1 MRARHLTIEAWVG
14 GLLLTLTALPV
25 RAADDPDKV
34 ISDLRQVTFDLTDAV
49 KRFETHLDREIS
61 LHDRGYRAE
70 GGRRIPGADAD
81 LIGEAVDI
89 QAATRKLFAARMM
102 AARKPGYAPIALA
115 DADRIQ
121 KLIVEAR
128 SRIATGNDV
137 MRQFLMVS
145 AKDLNSQAD
154 GDLRVRR
161 FDLLKARDAATEA
174 AKRALVVLPFDLPTA
189 ESPEELKESAWGLM
203 NASLPIGQND
213 AGTARR
219 LPQQP
224 APPQQAASEDAVVL
238 PIRFE
243 PGKRV
248 TLIHGPFRRATL
260 TDSGIED
267 RQGRRLFYQEVWEQ
281 RQGVTV
287 VKRWAVA
294 VNTGTGQHTL
304 LRRYPLREFPD
315 DLDIVYKLQ
324 GRDYLSRAAL
334 PDTSAP
340 PSLPGIAAAA
350 DEAARS
356 REELQDAVLHF
367 RTRIGEALARN
378 DAALAAQNKP
388 ALDDELPLGLR
399 ENLFA
404 IRAHMARTA
413 EILDTE
419 NQVHRAVEQASAK
432 ARILEALAA
441 WIGGRAI
448 ERESPEGDSRTL
460 LDALNRADTEIALVR
475 SLEREALAALPPD
488 SSRAEEQ
495 FPALMKDAIVR
506 IRGVGAPAEP
516 GGTIRCRQEIWRLA
530 GTVRGERQVKR
541 SIVLIDLG
549 PKTLSQ
555 IPVAREVRYYR
566 IEAGENLESV
576 FDENAAQ

>member
-1 MRARHLTIEAWVG
+1 MRARHLMIEGWVS
-14 GLLLTLTALPV
+14 GLLLALTALPV

-49 KRFETHLDREIS
+49 KRFETHLDREIF
-61 LHDRGYRAE
+61 LHDRGYRTE

-81 LIGEAVDI
+81 LIGEPVDV
-89 QAATRKLFAARMM
+89 QTATRKLFAARMI

-121 KLIVEAR
+121 RLIVEAR
-128 SRIATGNDV
+128 NRIATGNDV

-174 AKRALVVLPFDLPTA
+174 AKKALVVLPFDLPTA
-189 ESPEELKESAWGLM
+189 ESPEELKESAWSLM
-203 NASLPIGQND
+203 NANLPMGQND
-213 AGTARR
+213 ASSVRR
-219 LPQQP
+219 LPQQA
-224 APPQQAASEDAVVL
+224 APEDAVVL

-243 PGKRV
+243 QGKRV

-315 DLDIVYKLQ
+315 DLDIIYKLQ

-334 PDTSAP
+334 PETSAP
-340 PSLPGIAAAA
+340 PSLPGIASAT

-367 RTRIGEALARN
+367 RTRIREALARN

-388 ALDDELPLGLR
+388 ALDDELPLGMR

-404 IRAHMARTA
+404 IRGHMARTA
-413 EILDTE
+413 DILDAE
-419 NQVHRAVEQASAK
+419 NEVHRAVEQASAK

-441 WIGGRAI
+441 WIGGRALD
-448 ERESPEGDSRTL
+448 RESPEGDSRAL
-460 LDALNRADTEIALVR
+460 LEALNRSDTEIALMR
-475 SLEREALAALPPD
+475 SLEREALAVLPPD

-495 FPALMKDAIVR
+495 FPALMKDGIVR
-506 IRGVGAPAEP
+506 IRGVGASAEP

-530 GTVRGERQVKR
+530 GAVRGERQVKR
-541 SIVLIDLG
+541 TIVFIDLG
-549 PKTLSQ
+549 PKTGSQ
-555 IPVAREVRYYR
+555 IPIAREVRYYR
-566 IEAGENLESV
+566 VEAGENLENV